1 MFAHHMFCATNIE
14 AHMRNSGADQRGCA
28 PLQRGRPHGSCA
40 VEPPNYSSWWTMGKD
55 DKELLKNRDSKIN
68 YKEAARNKRRIIIQ
82 TCYNADET
90 CAICLNNMKNT
101 SVKFIPCGHVF
112 HNECLNKLMMSRCQS
127 KNNCPHCRALIK
139 ISEESESEWE
149 SEEEWGAES
158 GAEEDEVEED
168 EVEEDEVEE
177 GEVVLVEGG
186 APFTAVFAEEAVVF
200 AETRWEDDRAHGVEE
215 PAYLFAETR
224 WDDRAPEDQVVD
236 PAGMFEFNEEP
247 DHG

>member
-1 MFAHHMFCATNIE
+1 
-14 AHMRNSGADQRGCA
+14 
-28 PLQRGRPHGSCA
+28 
-40 VEPPNYSSWWTMGKD
+40 MGKD

-139 ISEESESEWE
+139 ISEESEEEWESEWE
-149 SEEEWGAES
+149 SEEG
-158 GAEEDEVEED
+158 EEDEVEEG

-177 GEVVLVEGG
+177 GEVEEDEVEEDENDIAAGG

-224 WDDRAPEDQVVD
+224 WDDRAPEDQVVY